1 MDLRRTISSK
11 ESREL
16 EVMAHFAEIKSDD
29 NEILRVVVISNDDV
43 DANGGENSVEAE
55 TWVAN
60 NMDPDELIK
69 QRLGGTYPST
79 YWKQTSYNDNF
90 RGRFAR
96 VGGTYDS
103 VNDVFVEIKP
113 FPSWILDDDKCQWKS
128 PVDKPD
134 HTGYRSCV
142 WYEEDQKWKATNEEG
157 VLHIHDGSN
166 WVVEDTE

>member
-1 MDLRRTISSK
+1 
-11 ESREL
+11 
-16 EVMAHFAEIKSDD
+16 MAHFAEIKSDD

>member
-1 MDLRRTISSK
+1 MDFRRTISSK

-103 VNDVFVEIKP
+103 VNDVFVEIK
-113 FPSWILDDDKCQWKS
+113 
-128 PVDKPD
+128 
-134 HTGYRSCV
+134 
-142 WYEEDQKWKATNEEG
+142 WKATNEEG

>member
-1 MDLRRTISSK
+1 MQLVDFTQKDQHLVPQLQLKVI
-11 ESREL
+11 L
-16 EVMAHFAEIKSDD
+16 QEV
-29 NEILRVVVISNDDV
+29 NQVLRVVVISNDDV

-113 FPSWILDDDKCQWKS
+113 FPSWILDDDKCQWIS

-134 HTGYRSCV
+134 HTGYR
-142 WYEEDQKWKATNEEG
+142 
-157 VLHIHDGSN
+157 
-166 WVVEDTE
+166 